1 MKKTSNHTNDAEK
14 LAEMMRELTAEDR
27 KIVMIYAGA
36 LRDRA
41 ALGNKKEADN
51 LEASEIIERR
61 QKAMKKEY
69 ERGNIREVIN
79 NIPDMNLAKK
89 EDIEKDALRMQSCL
103 HFLIGYLRGEAENHP
118 ERVYAVGDIVKL
130 LNTVAYGRE

>member
-1 MKKTSNHTNDAEK
+1 MKKTSNRTHDAEK

-51 LEASEIIERR
+51 LEAS
-61 QKAMKKEY
+61 
-69 ERGNIREVIN
+69 
-79 NIPDMNLAKK
+79 
-89 EDIEKDALRMQSCL
+89 
-103 HFLIGYLRGEAENHP
+103 
-118 ERVYAVGDIVKL
+118 
-130 LNTVAYGRE
+130 

>member
-41 ALGNKKEADN
+41 ALTKKDPDN
-51 LEASEIIERR
+51 LEAS
-61 QKAMKKEY
+61 
-69 ERGNIREVIN
+69 
-79 NIPDMNLAKK
+79 
-89 EDIEKDALRMQSCL
+89 
-103 HFLIGYLRGEAENHP
+103 
-118 ERVYAVGDIVKL
+118 
-130 LNTVAYGRE
+130 

>member
-1 MKKTSNHTNDAEK
+1 MKNTSNHTNDAEK

-51 LEASEIIERR
+51 LEASCPGSSLVERMG
-61 QKAMKKEY
+61 QH
-69 ERGNIREVIN
+69 
-79 NIPDMNLAKK
+79 LA
-89 EDIEKDALRMQSCL
+89 A
-103 HFLIGYLRGEAENHP
+103 A
-118 ERVYAVGDIVKL
+118 
-130 LNTVAYGRE
+130 

>member
-27 KIVMIYAGA
+27 KIVMSYAGA

-51 LEASEIIERR
+51 LEAS
-61 QKAMKKEY
+61 
-69 ERGNIREVIN
+69 
-79 NIPDMNLAKK
+79 
-89 EDIEKDALRMQSCL
+89 
-103 HFLIGYLRGEAENHP
+103 
-118 ERVYAVGDIVKL
+118 
-130 LNTVAYGRE
+130 